1 MFGYLNH
8 SLLLRAGLAM
18 GIITLLAVAG
28 MTSAVYVA
36 RSTAGEASAINLAG
50 SLRMQSYRIA
60 AALEAG
66 RNIGPDLVEQLD
78 KLTDEFEQ
86 QLISP
91 GLAEVAASTKRK
103 SLHVAYR
110 DIEVRWHAE
119 VLPVIRQYTEKITS
133 SPPDA
138 TLNQA
143 RLSFRKLIAGY
154 VSDIHHMVRLLE
166 EDAESR
172 IHMLGLMQ
180 GISLMLTLFVAVIT
194 LYLLHT
200 DVLSPLRDLL
210 NSAERAGR
218 GDFSVR
224 VGLTGAD
231 ELGRLGQAFNTMTED
246 LSKMYGKLE
255 QRVTEKTAELTLR
268 NRSLELLY
276 DAAQRLTQAPV
287 SEETYDEMLAEI
299 SRVVGTQGITLCLM
313 NEEKDRA
320 YQLARN
326 GPAPPM
332 CLQERCDIC
341 LGDDRVHLLTEADH
355 GATPDILAVPVRDQ
369 ENDYGVLL
377 VEPQSGTPLEPWQIQ
392 LLGTI
397 GKHIGISMGV
407 TRQVAQRRRL
417 ALLDERS
424 AIARELHDTLAQSLS
439 YLQIQV
445 TRLYILMRSDA
456 EQQAVNEVLGELK
469 EGLGAAYHQLREL
482 LTTFRLQM
490 NERGLGAALEETV
503 AEFNERGEVEI
514 QLDDQII
521 GDAISVNEEIH
532 VLQIVREAL
541 SNVMYHSGATLALVR
556 LSTQSDNSLVI
567 SVVDNGVG
575 IPAEAR
581 RTHHYGLTIMRER
594 ANSLDGDLRIEPN
607 PEGGTRVTLS
617 IPPNNGQ
624 TNKLNHQEAAAT

>member
-1 MFGYLNH
+1 
-8 SLLLRAGLAM
+8 M

-28 MTSAVYVA
+28 MTSAIYVA

-60 AALEAG
+60 ATLEAG

-86 QLISP
+86 QMINP
-91 GLAEVAASTKRK
+91 GLAGVAASTKRK
-103 SLHVAYR
+103 SLHLAYR
-110 DIEVRWHAE
+110 DIKARWDAE
-119 VLPVIRQYTEKITS
+119 VLPMIRQYTEKITS
-133 SPPDA
+133 VPPDA

-143 RLSFRKLIAGY
+143 RLSFRKLIASY

-210 NSAERAGR
+210 NSTERAGR

-299 SRVVGTQGITLCLM
+299 SRVVGTEGITLCLM

-320 YQLARN
+320 YRLASN
-326 GPAPPM
+326 GTVPPM

-341 LGDDRVHLLTEADH
+341 LGDGGVHLLTEADH

-424 AIARELHDTLAQSLS
+424 VIARELHDTLAQSLS

-445 TRLYILMRSDA
+445 TRLYILMRSDT
-456 EQQAVNEVLGELK
+456 EQQAINEVLGELK

-490 NERGLGAALEETV
+490 SERGLGAALEETV
-503 AEFNERGEVEI
+503 AEFNERGEIEI

-541 SNVMYHSGATLALVR
+541 SNVMYHSGATQAQVR
-556 LSTQSDNSLVI
+556 LSTQSDDSLVI

-575 IPAEAR
+575 IPAVAR
-581 RTHHYGLTIMRER
+581 RTHHYGLTIMHER
-594 ANSLDGDLRIEPN
+594 ANSLHGDLRIEPN

-624 TNKLNHQEAAAT
+624 TNQLNHQEAAAT